1 MKKNRF
7 KRITICAATGLLILL
22 FLVSCGYKFSGK
34 EKVAGG
40 ISELNVFMFKNLTIE
55 NQVTP
60 IITNDLINE
69 LSRGG
74 ITILNRFGEAGN
86 KSVPTISGTIRFI
99 STETISRIN
108 ISASNE
114 QRVKITVDVKLAGA
128 GGKTLRLLE
137 NISEQEDYKIY
148 ADKRHSENTRN
159 NAIKILSK
167 RLAEKIY
174 LMLTEDF

>member
-1 MKKNRF
+1 MKNSGV
-7 KRITICAATGLLILL
+7 KRVTVCAAGLLLLLL
-22 FLVSCGYKFSGK
+22 FISCGYKFSGK

-55 NQVTP
+55 NQVAP

-69 LSRGG
+69 LSRAG
-74 ITILNRFGEAGN
+74 ITILNRFGESGN
-86 KSVPTISGTIRFI
+86 KSVPAISGTIKFI

-108 ISASNE
+108 ISSSNE
-114 QRVKITVDVKLAGA
+114 RRVRASVDVKLTGA